1 MNTYAKFEIFA
12 VVAPGLELAL
22 RDEAL
27 ELGFRKAKAT
37 PGGVR
42 FRGNWADVWR
52 ANLELRGASKVLARI
67 GSFRVTHLAQLDK
80 LAREFDWAT
89 VLRADVPVR
98 VEVTCKRSK
107 IYHAGAAAERI
118 ERAIA
123 EELGAPID
131 AEAQVTLK
139 ARIEEDS
146 CTLSV
151 DTSGELL
158 HKRGHKVAVGKAPMR
173 ENMAAL
179 FLRQCGFNGI
189 EPVLDPMC
197 GSGTFVIEAAE
208 IANGLQPG
216 RARGFAFERLTTFE
230 SNAFDALKKPS
241 QASDIKIK
249 FYGSDRNAGAVE
261 MSIANAGRAD
271 VSDVTQFRQCSISEI
286 ERPDGPPGLV
296 IVNPPYGGRIGDKK
310 ALFALYGALGRTLT
324 ERFKGWRVGIV
335 TNEVGLAKATGLR
348 FKPTAPPVAHGGI
361 KVTLYQ
367 TDPIE

>member
-1 MNTYAKFEIFA
+1 MHAKFEIFA

-27 ELGFRKAKAT
+27 ERGFRKAKAA

-42 FRGNWADVWR
+42 FRGTWADVWR
-52 ANLELRGASKVLARI
+52 ANLELRGAAKVLARI
-67 GSFRVTHLAQLDK
+67 GQFRVTHLAQLDK
-80 LAREFDWAT
+80 LAREFDWAR
-89 VLRADVPVR
+89 VLRPDVAVK

-107 IYHAGAAAERI
+107 IYHEGAAAERI

-131 AEAQVTLK
+131 PDAQVVVK
-139 ARIEEDS
+139 ARIEDDT

-179 FLRQCGFNGI
+179 FLRQCGYNGQ

-208 IANGLQPG
+208 MALGLQAG
-216 RARGFAFERLTTFE
+216 RSRHFAFENLATFD
-230 SNAFDALKKPS
+230 SNAFDALKKP
-241 QASDIKIK
+241 AEPAEVTWN
-249 FYGSDRNAGAVE
+249 FHGSDRNAGAIE
-261 MSIANAGRAD
+261 MSTANADRAS
-271 VSDVTQFRQCSISEI
+271 VGAVTQFRHCGASEV
-286 ERPDGPPGLV
+286 ERPQGPPGLV

-310 ALFALYGALGRTLT
+310 ALFALYDALGRTLKQ
-324 ERFKGWRVGIV
+324 RFKGWRVGIV
-335 TNEVGLAKATGLR
+335 TNEASLAKATGLR
-348 FKPTAPPVAHGGI
+348 FKPTAAPVAHGGI

-367 TDPIE
+367 TDPIA

>member
-1 MNTYAKFEIFA
+1 MHAKFEVFA

-27 ELGFRKAKAT
+27 ERGFRKAKAA

-42 FRGNWADVWR
+42 FRGTWTDVWR
-52 ANLELRGASKVLARI
+52 ANLELRGAAKVLVRI
-67 GSFRVTHLAQLDK
+67 GQFRVTHLAQLDK
-80 LAREFDWAT
+80 LAREFDWSR
-89 VLRADVPVR
+89 VLRADVPVK

-118 ERAIA
+118 ERAIS
-123 EELGAPID
+123 EELGARIE
-131 AEAQVTLK
+131 AEAEVVLK
-139 ARIEEDS
+139 ARIEEDT

-179 FLRQCGFNGI
+179 ILRQCGYDGQ

-208 IANGLQPG
+208 MALGLQAG
-216 RARGFAFERLTTFE
+216 RSRRFAFEHLATFD
-230 SNAFDALKKPS
+230 SNAFEILKSVPEPS
-241 QASDIKIK
+241 DSSLT
-249 FYGSDRNAGAVE
+249 FHGSDRNAGAIE
-261 MSIANAGRAD
+261 LSTANAERAGLSHITRFRHCG
-271 VSDVTQFRQCSISEI
+271 VSEV
-286 ERPDGPPGLV
+286 ERPDGPPGLI

-310 ALFALYGALGRTLT
+310 ALFALYDALGRTLKQ
-324 ERFKGWRVGIV
+324 RFKGWRVGIV
-335 TNEVGLAKATGLR
+335 TNEASLAKATGLR
-348 FKPTAPPVAHGGI
+348 FKPTSAPVAHGGI

-367 TDPIE
+367 TDPIT

>member
-1 MNTYAKFEIFA
+1 MHAKFEIFA

-27 ELGFRKAKAT
+27 ERGFRKAKAA

-42 FRGNWADVWR
+42 FRGTWADVWR
-52 ANLELRGASKVLARI
+52 ANLELRGAAKVLARI
-67 GSFRVTHLAQLDK
+67 GQFRVTHLAQLDK
-80 LAREFDWAT
+80 LARGFDWAR
-89 VLRADVPVR
+89 VLRADVPAK

-107 IYHAGAAAERI
+107 IYHEGAAAERI

-131 AEAQVTLK
+131 PDAQVVVK
-139 ARIEEDS
+139 ARIEEDT

-179 FLRQCGFNGI
+179 FLRQCGYDGR

-208 IANGLQPG
+208 MALGLQAG
-216 RARGFAFERLTTFE
+216 RSRHFAFEHLAAFD
-230 SNAFDALKKPS
+230 SDAFDALKKGAEPTGI
-241 QASDIKIK
+241 AWK
-249 FYGSDRNAGAVE
+249 FHGSDRNAGAIE
-261 MSIANAGRAD
+261 MSTANADRAGI
-271 VSDVTQFRQCSISEI
+271 STVTQFRHCGASEV
-286 ERPDGPPGLV
+286 ERPQGSTGLV

-310 ALFALYGALGRTLT
+310 ALYALYDALGRTLKQH
-324 ERFKGWRVGIV
+324 FKGWRVGIV
-335 TNEVGLAKATGLR
+335 TNEASLAKATGLR
-348 FKPTAPPVAHGGI
+348 FKPTAAPVAHGGI

-367 TDPIE
+367 TDAIG